1 MEKVFET
8 INIEDLK
15 SNMNMP
21 KTVKIF
27 DTTLRDGEQAPGIS
41 LTVDDKINIAKRLDT
56 LGVDTIEIGFPVS
69 SEGEKEAARRAA
81 DLGFNATLCGL
92 ARTKEKDINAV
103 INCNLPYVHTFI
115 ATSPLHRQYKLKK
128 SREEVISTAVGAVE
142 YAKDHGLKVEFSAE
156 DATRTEL
163 DFLLELYKEV
173 ENAGAD
179 VINVPDTVGILVP
192 PTTEKLIREIKSN
205 INVPVSLHFHNDFGL
220 AVANSIVGIEQGAS
234 QVHCTING
242 IGERGGNASLEE
254 LAVSLKVAYNMDL
267 SIDTTQL
274 YDICN
279 FVGYL
284 TGIKI
289 PPNKPVIGENAFAHE
304 AGIHVDGILK
314 NAMTYEPISPEV
326 VGHKR
331 RIALG
336 KHTGH
341 AAIKSKLDKLD
352 IELTEKQLCDVYN
365 QVKALGDKG
374 KKVSDI
380 ELQSIAI
387 SELST
392 GEKEYIKLLG
402 LNVIT
407 GESVSATATVK
418 LEIEGE
424 EYETAE
430 IGVGPVDAAVNA
442 IKELVNEIVEIKL
455 EEYRL
460 EAVTGGT
467 DGSCTSGAAAAGA
480 EAEGSAAPSLVKVI
494 VTPLSIAF
502 SSVRM
507 SPESVPL
514 QSRPEP
520 LIVNLSP
527 SSVHFALPFSP
538 SMLIAALPLSLSS
551 MVKPSSHRLSM
562 LMLRPFISPVRA
574 T

>member
-192 PTTEKLIREIKSN
+192 PTTEKLIQEIKSN

-234 QVHCTING
+234 QAHCTING

-274 YDICN
+274 YDPDCSTCAHRVERHLIAYS
-279 FVGYL
+279 VLHYL
-284 TGIKI
+284 HT
-289 PPNKPVIGENAFAHE
+289 
-304 AGIHVDGILK
+304 D
-314 NAMTYEPISPEV
+314 
-326 VGHKR
+326 KR
-331 RIALG
+331 GR
-336 KHTGH
+336 
-341 AAIKSKLDKLD
+341 
-352 IELTEKQLCDVYN
+352 
-365 QVKALGDKG
+365 
-374 KKVSDI
+374 
-380 ELQSIAI
+380 
-387 SELST
+387 
-392 GEKEYIKLLG
+392 
-402 LNVIT
+402 
-407 GESVSATATVK
+407 
-418 LEIEGE
+418 
-424 EYETAE
+424 
-430 IGVGPVDAAVNA
+430 
-442 IKELVNEIVEIKL
+442 
-455 EEYRL
+455 
-460 EAVTGGT
+460 
-467 DGSCTSGAAAAGA
+467 GAWYQRHR
-480 EAEGSAAPSLVKVI
+480 
-494 VTPLSIAF
+494 
-502 SSVRM
+502 SVRK
-507 SPESVPL
+507 SGT
-514 QSRPEP
+514 
-520 LIVNLSP
+520 I
-527 SSVHFALPFSP
+527 
-538 SMLIAALPLSLSS
+538 
-551 MVKPSSHRLSM
+551 
-562 LMLRPFISPVRA
+562 
-574 T
+574 

>member
-21 KTVKIF
+21 ETVKIF

-374 KKVSDI
+374 KKVYDI

-467 DGSCTSGAAAAGA
+467 DALA
-480 EAEGSAAPSLVKVI
+480 ETFVMISDDDGNQATGRYTNDDVI
-494 VTPLSIAF
+494 I
-502 SSVRM
+502 SSVVAVLNSINKILAIREL
-507 SPESVPL
+507 ESKH
-514 QSRPEP
+514 E
-520 LIVNLSP
+520 N
-527 SSVHFALPFSP
+527 
-538 SMLIAALPLSLSS
+538 
-551 MVKPSSHRLSM
+551 
-562 LMLRPFISPVRA
+562 
-574 T
+574 

>member
-21 KTVKIF
+21 ETVKIF

-92 ARTKEKDINAV
+92 ARTTERDINAV
-103 INCNLPYVHTFI
+103 IDCNLPYVHTFI

-128 SREEVISTAVGAVE
+128 SREEVISTAVEAVE

-179 VINVPDTVGILVP
+179 VINVPDT
-192 PTTEKLIREIKSN
+192 
-205 INVPVSLHFHNDFGL
+205 LHFHNDFGL

-326 VGHKR
+326 VG
-331 RIALG
+331 L
-336 KHTGH
+336 
-341 AAIKSKLDKLD
+341 
-352 IELTEKQLCDVYN
+352 
-365 QVKALGDKG
+365 
-374 KKVSDI
+374 SDI
-380 ELQSIAI
+380 REESHLESI
-387 SELST
+387 LDM
-392 GEKEYIKLLG
+392 LL
-402 LNVIT
+402 
-407 GESVSATATVK
+407 
-418 LEIEGE
+418 
-424 EYETAE
+424 
-430 IGVGPVDAAVNA
+430 
-442 IKELVNEIVEIKL
+442 
-455 EEYRL
+455 
-460 EAVTGGT
+460 
-467 DGSCTSGAAAAGA
+467 
-480 EAEGSAAPSLVKVI
+480 
-494 VTPLSIAF
+494 
-502 SSVRM
+502 
-507 SPESVPL
+507 
-514 QSRPEP
+514 
-520 LIVNLSP
+520 
-527 SSVHFALPFSP
+527 
-538 SMLIAALPLSLSS
+538 
-551 MVKPSSHRLSM
+551 
-562 LMLRPFISPVRA
+562 
-574 T
+574 

>member
-21 KTVKIF
+21 ETVKIF

-92 ARTKEKDINAV
+92 ARTTERDINAV
-103 INCNLPYVHTFI
+103 IDCNLPYVHTFI

-128 SREEVISTAVGAVE
+128 SREEVISTAVEAVE

-179 VINVPDTVGILVP
+179 VINVPDT
-192 PTTEKLIREIKSN
+192 
-205 INVPVSLHFHNDFGL
+205 
-220 AVANSIVGIEQGAS
+220 NSIVGIEQGAS
-234 QVHCTING
+234 QAHCTING

-430 IGVGPVDAAVNA
+430 IGFVMISDDDGNQA
-442 IKELVNEIVEIKL
+442 
-455 EEYRL
+455 
-460 EAVTGGT
+460 TGRYT
-467 DGSCTSGAAAAGA
+467 NDD
-480 EAEGSAAPSLVKVI
+480 VI
-494 VTPLSIAF
+494 I
-502 SSVRM
+502 SSVVAVLNSINKILAIREL
-507 SPESVPL
+507 ESKH
-514 QSRPEP
+514 E
-520 LIVNLSP
+520 N
-527 SSVHFALPFSP
+527 
-538 SMLIAALPLSLSS
+538 
-551 MVKPSSHRLSM
+551 
-562 LMLRPFISPVRA
+562 
-574 T
+574 